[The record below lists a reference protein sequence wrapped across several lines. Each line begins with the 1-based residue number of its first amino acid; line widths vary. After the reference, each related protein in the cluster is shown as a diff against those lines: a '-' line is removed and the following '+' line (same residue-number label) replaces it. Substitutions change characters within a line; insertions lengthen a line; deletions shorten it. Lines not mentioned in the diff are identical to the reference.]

1 MTHTE
6 RMISH
11 LIGQF
16 QDKPVIEAELEALG
30 AELDALR
37 SAFDDLRNKRW
48 IDTGEGVQLD
58 GIGTIVNRDRTIQ
71 DSLQIE
77 FFGFSGQD
85 NSQTFGVG
93 RFRSINETW
102 LASTRMEDDD
112 YRKILWLKVF
122 YDSSQATGDELIH
135 CLRVLFDTQ
144 NIILHEAGN
153 AKIIVGIGRRLTAND
168 IRLARTLHLITL
180 GGGIGLLAVEMFD
193 ADYFGFLGQPDAK
206 TFGAGSWA
214 TTIDL

>member
-16 QDKPVIEAELEALG
+16 QDKPVIQAELDALGAELEALWG
-30 AELDALR
+30 
-37 SAFDDLRNKRW
+37 AFDDLKNKRW

-58 GIGTIVNRDRTIQ
+58 GIGTIVNRDRTIR
-71 DSLQIE
+71 DSLQLE

-93 RFRSINETW
+93 RFRGINENW
-102 LASTRMEDDD
+102 LASTRLEDDD

-135 CLRVLFDTQ
+135 CLRVLFNVQ
-144 NIILHEAGN
+144 NIILHEVGN
-153 AKIIVGIGRRLTAND
+153 ARIIVGIGRRLTAND
-168 IRLARTLHLITL
+168 ICLAWTLHLITL
-180 GGGIGLLAVEMFD
+180 GGGIGLLAAEMFD
-193 ADYFGFLGQPDAK
+193 ADYFGFLGQPGAK
-206 TFGAGSWA
+206 TFGVGSWA

>member
-58 GIGTIVNRDRTIQ
+58 GIGTIVNRDRTIH
-71 DSLQIE
+71 DSLQLE

-93 RFRSINETW
+93 RFRGINENW
-102 LASTRMEDDD
+102 LDSTRLEDDD

-135 CLRVLFDTQ
+135 CLRVLFNAQ
-144 NIILHEAGN
+144 NIILHEVGN
-153 AKIIVGIGRRLTAND
+153 AKIIIGIGRRLTAND
-168 IRLARTLHLITL
+168 IRLGRTLHLITL
-180 GGGIGLLAVEMFD
+180 GGGIGLRDVEMFD
-193 ADYFGFLGQPDAK
+193 GNYFGFLGQPNALG
-206 TFGAGSWA
+206 FEQGIFAN
-214 TTIDL
+214 TINI

>member
-71 DSLQIE
+71 NSLQLD

-93 RFRSINETW
+93 RFRSINENW
-102 LASTRMEDDD
+102 LASTRLEDDD

-135 CLRVLFDTQ
+135 CLRVLFDAQ
-144 NIILHEAGN
+144 NIILHDAGN

-168 IRLARTLHLITL
+168 IRLPRTLHLITIS
-180 GGGIGLLAVEMFD
+180 GGIGLLVVEMFD
-193 ADYFGFLGQPDAK
+193 ADYFGFLGQPNALG
-206 TFGAGSWA
+206 FEQGIFAN
-214 TTIDL
+214 TINI

>member
-48 IDTGEGVQLD
+48 IDTGEGIQLD
-58 GIGTIVNRDRTIQ
+58 GIGTIVNRDRTIH
-71 DSLQIE
+71 DSLQLE

-93 RFRSINETW
+93 RFRGINENW
-102 LASTRMEDDD
+102 LASTRLGDDD
-112 YRKILWLKVF
+112 YRKILWLKIF

-135 CLRVLFDTQ
+135 CLRVLFNAQ

-168 IRLARTLHLITL
+168 IRLPRTLHLITL

-193 ADYFGFLGQPDAK
+193 ADYFGFLGQPNALGFEQG
-206 TFGAGSWA
+206 TFAN
-214 TTIDL
+214 TINI

>member
-11 LIGQF
+11 LIVQF

-30 AELDALR
+30 AELDALW
-37 SAFDDLRNKRW
+37 STFDDLKNKRW

-71 DSLQIE
+71 DSLQLE

-93 RFRSINETW
+93 RFRSLNETW
-102 LASTRMEDDD
+102 LASTRLEDDD

-135 CLRVLFDTQ
+135 CLRVLFNAQ
-144 NIILHEAGN
+144 NIILHDAGN

-180 GGGIGLLAVEMFD
+180 GGGIGLCNVEMFD
-193 ADYFGFLGQPDAK
+193 GNYFGFLGQPNALG
-206 TFGAGSWA
+206 FEQGIFAN
-214 TTIDL
+214 TINI

>member
-58 GIGTIVNRDRTIQ
+58 GIGTIVNRDRTIH
-71 DSLQIE
+71 DSLQLE

-93 RFRSINETW
+93 RFRGINENW
-102 LASTRMEDDD
+102 LASTRLEDDD

-135 CLRVLFDTQ
+135 CLRVLFDAQ

-153 AKIIVGIGRRLTAND
+153 AKIIVGLGRRLTAND

-180 GGGIGLLAVEMFD
+180 GGGIGLWNVEMFD
-193 ADYFGFLGQPDAK
+193 GNYFGFLGQPNALG
-206 TFGAGSWA
+206 FEQGIFAN
-214 TTIDL
+214 TINI

>member
-58 GIGTIVNRDRTIQ
+58 GIGTIVNRDRTIH
-71 DSLQIE
+71 DSLQFE

-93 RFRSINETW
+93 RFRGINENW
-102 LASTRMEDDD
+102 LASTRLEDDD

-135 CLRVLFDTQ
+135 CLRVLFNAQ
-144 NIILHEAGN
+144 NIILHEVGN

-168 IRLARTLHLITL
+168 IRLARTLHLIAL
-180 GGGIGLLAVEMFD
+180 GGGIGLWDVEMFD
-193 ADYFGFLGQPDAK
+193 GNYFGFLGQPNALG
-206 TFGAGSWA
+206 FEQGIFAN
-214 TTIDL
+214 TINI

>member
-71 DSLQIE
+71 DSLQLD

-93 RFRSINETW
+93 RFRSINENW
-102 LASTRMEDDD
+102 LASTRLEDDD

-135 CLRVLFDTQ
+135 CLRVLFDAQ
-144 NIILHEAGN
+144 NIILHEVGN

-180 GGGIGLLAVEMFD
+180 GGGIGLRDVEMFD
-193 ADYFGFLGQPDAK
+193 GNYFGFLGQPNALGFEQG
-206 TFGAGSWA
+206 TFAN
-214 TTIDL
+214 TINI

>member
-193 ADYFGFLGQPDAK
+193 ADYFGFLGQPYAK

>member
-1 MTHTE
+1 MIHTE

-16 QDKPVIEAELEALG
+16 HDKPVIEAELEALG

-71 DSLQIE
+71 DSLQLE

-85 NSQTFGVG
+85 NSQTFGGG
-93 RFRSINETW
+93 RFRGINENW
-102 LASTRMEDDD
+102 LASTRLEDDD

-122 YDSSQATGDELIH
+122 CNSSQATGDELIH
-135 CLRVLFDTQ
+135 CLRVLFNAQ
-144 NIILHEAGN
+144 NIILHEDGN

-180 GGGIGLLAVEMFD
+180 GGGIGLRSVEMFD

>member
-30 AELDALR
+30 AELEALR

-71 DSLQIE
+71 DSLQLD

-85 NSQTFGVG
+85 NSQTFDVG
-93 RFRSINETW
+93 RFRDINDNW
-102 LASTRMEDDD
+102 LASTRLNDDD

-122 YDSSQATGDELIH
+122 YDSSHATGDELIH
-135 CLRVLFDTQ
+135 CLRVLFDAQ
-144 NIILHEAGN
+144 NIVLHEAGN

>member
-16 QDKPVIEAELEALG
+16 QDKPVIEAELDALG
-30 AELDALR
+30 AELELLR
-37 SAFDDLRNKRW
+37 QVFDDLKNKRW
-48 IDTGEGVQLD
+48 IDTGEGAQLD
-58 GIGTIVNRDRTIQ
+58 GIGTIVNRSRTIL
-71 DSLQIE
+71 DSLQLD

-85 NSQTFGVG
+85 NSQTFGIG
-93 RFRSINETW
+93 RFRSINESW
-102 LASTRMEDDD
+102 LASSKLSDDD

-135 CLRVLFDTQ
+135 CLQVLFNAH
-144 NIILHEAGN
+144 NIIIHETGN
-153 AKIIVGIGRRLTAND
+153 ANIIVGIGRHLTAND
-168 IRLARTLHLITL
+168 IRLVRTLNLIPI
-180 GGGIGLLAVEMFD
+180 GGGIGLQSVEMFD
-193 ADYFGFLGQPDAK
+193 TDYFGFFGQPGAK

-214 TTIDL
+214 MTIDL

>member
-71 DSLQIE
+71 NSLQLD

-93 RFRSINETW
+93 RFRSINENW
-102 LASTRMEDDD
+102 LASTRLEDDD

-135 CLRVLFDTQ
+135 CLRVLFDAQ
-144 NIILHEAGN
+144 NIILHEVGN

-180 GGGIGLLAVEMFD
+180 GGGIGLRDVEMFD
-193 ADYFGFLGQPDAK
+193 GNYFGFLGQPNALGFEQG
-206 TFGAGSWA
+206 TFAN
-214 TTIDL
+214 TINI

>member
-153 AKIIVGIGRRLTAND
+153 AKIIVGIGRRLTANN

>member
-37 SAFDDLRNKRW
+37 STFDDLRNKRW

-71 DSLQIE
+71 DSLQLD

-93 RFRSINETW
+93 RFRGINETW
-102 LASTRMEDDD
+102 LASTRLEDDD

-135 CLRVLFDTQ
+135 CLRVLFDAQ
-144 NIILHEAGN
+144 NIILHETGN
-153 AKIIVGIGRRLTAND
+153 AKIIVGIGHRLTAND

-180 GGGIGLLAVEMFD
+180 GGGIGLRAVEMFD
-193 ADYFGFLGQPDAK
+193 ADYFGFLGQPGAK

>member
-58 GIGTIVNRDRTIQ
+58 GIGTIVNRDRTIH
-71 DSLQIE
+71 DSLQLE

-85 NSQTFGVG
+85 NSQTFGIG
-93 RFRSINETW
+93 RFRGINENW
-102 LASTRMEDDD
+102 LASTRLEDDD

-135 CLRVLFDTQ
+135 CLRVLFNAQ
-144 NIILHEAGN
+144 NIILHEVGN

-168 IRLARTLHLITL
+168 IRLARTMHLITL
-180 GGGIGLLAVEMFD
+180 GGGIGLRDVEMFD
-193 ADYFGFLGQPDAK
+193 GNYFGFLGEPNALGFEQGIFAN
-206 TFGAGSWA
+206 
-214 TTIDL
+214 TINI

>member
-58 GIGTIVNRDRTIQ
+58 GIGTIVNRDRTIHG
-71 DSLQIE
+71 SLQLE

-93 RFRSINETW
+93 RFRGINENW
-102 LASTRMEDDD
+102 LASTRLEDDD

-135 CLRVLFDTQ
+135 CLRVLFDAQ

-153 AKIIVGIGRRLTAND
+153 AKIIVGLGRRLTAND

-180 GGGIGLLAVEMFD
+180 GGGIGLRAVEMFD
-193 ADYFGFLGQPDAK
+193 ADYFGFLGQPDSK

>member
-48 IDTGEGVQLD
+48 IETGEGVQLD

-71 DSLQIE
+71 NSLQLD

-93 RFRSINETW
+93 RFRSINENW
-102 LASTRMEDDD
+102 LASTRLEDDD

-135 CLRVLFDTQ
+135 CLRVLFDAQ
-144 NIILHEAGN
+144 NIILHEVGN

-180 GGGIGLLAVEMFD
+180 GGGIGLRDVEMFD
-193 ADYFGFLGQPDAK
+193 GNYFGFLGQPNALGFEQG
-206 TFGAGSWA
+206 TFAN
-214 TTIDL
+214 TINI

>member
-48 IDTGEGVQLD
+48 IDTGEGGQLD

-71 DSLQIE
+71 DSLQLD

-93 RFRSINETW
+93 RFRGINENW
-102 LASTRMEDDD
+102 LASTRLEDDD

-135 CLRVLFDTQ
+135 CLRVLFNAQ
-144 NIILHEAGN
+144 NIILHEVGN

-180 GGGIGLLAVEMFD
+180 GGGIGLRSVEMFD
-193 ADYFGFLGQPDAK
+193 ADYFGFLGQPNALG
-206 TFGAGSWA
+206 FEQGIFAN
-214 TTIDL
+214 TINI

>member
-71 DSLQIE
+71 DSLQLE

-93 RFRSINETW
+93 RFRGINENW
-102 LASTRMEDDD
+102 LASTRLEDDD

-135 CLRVLFDTQ
+135 CLRVLFNAQ
-144 NIILHEAGN
+144 NIILHEVGN

-168 IRLARTLHLITL
+168 IRLARTLNLITL
-180 GGGIGLLAVEMFD
+180 GGGIGLRAVEMFD

>member
-30 AELDALR
+30 AELELLR
-37 SAFDDLRNKRW
+37 QVFDDLKNNRW
-48 IDTGEGVQLD
+48 IDTGEGAQLD
-58 GIGTIVNRDRTIQ
+58 GIGTIVNRSRTIK

-85 NSQTFGVG
+85 NSQTFDVG
-93 RFRSINETW
+93 RFRDINDNW
-102 LASTRMEDDD
+102 LASTRLNDDD

-122 YDSSQATGDELIH
+122 YDSSHATGDELIH
-135 CLRVLFDTQ
+135 CLRVLFDAQ
-144 NIILHEAGN
+144 NIVLHEVGN
-153 AKIIVGIGRRLTAND
+153 AKIMVGIGRRLTAND
-168 IRLARTLHLITL
+168 IRRARVLNLITL
-180 GGGIGLLAVEMFD
+180 GGGIGLIAVEMFEP
-193 ADYFGFLGQPDAK
+193 DYFGFLGQNNAK
-206 TFGAGSWA
+206 SFDTGTFADV
-214 TTIDL
+214 I

>member
-58 GIGTIVNRDRTIQ
+58 GIGTIVNRDRTIHG
-71 DSLQIE
+71 SLQLE

-93 RFRSINETW
+93 RFRGINENW
-102 LASTRMEDDD
+102 LASTRLEDDD

-135 CLRVLFDTQ
+135 CLRVLFDVQ

-153 AKIIVGIGRRLTAND
+153 AKIIVGLGRRLTAND

-180 GGGIGLLAVEMFD
+180 GGGIGLRAVEMFD
-193 ADYFGFLGQPDAK
+193 ADYFGFLGQPDSK

>member
-48 IDTGEGVQLD
+48 IDTGEGAQLD
-58 GIGTIVNRDRTIQ
+58 GIGTIVNRSRTIK

-77 FFGFSGQD
+77 FFV
-85 NSQTFGVG
+85 NYG
-93 RFRSINETW
+93 RKHKN
-102 LASTRMEDDD
+102 
-112 YRKILWLKVF
+112 Y
-122 YDSSQATGDELIH
+122 
-135 CLRVLFDTQ
+135 
-144 NIILHEAGN
+144 NI
-153 AKIIVGIGRRLTAND
+153 
-168 IRLARTLHLITL
+168 
-180 GGGIGLLAVEMFD
+180 
-193 ADYFGFLGQPDAK
+193 
-206 TFGAGSWA
+206 
-214 TTIDL
+214 

>member
-58 GIGTIVNRDRTIQ
+58 GIGTIVNRDRTIH
-71 DSLQIE
+71 DSLQLE

-85 NSQTFGVG
+85 NSQTFGIG
-93 RFRSINETW
+93 RFRGINENW
-102 LASTRMEDDD
+102 LASTRLEDDD
-112 YRKILWLKVF
+112 YRKILRLKVF

-135 CLRVLFDTQ
+135 CLRVLFNAQ
-144 NIILHEAGN
+144 NIILHEVGN

-168 IRLARTLHLITL
+168 IRLARTMHLITL
-180 GGGIGLLAVEMFD
+180 GGGIGLRDVEMFD
-193 ADYFGFLGQPDAK
+193 GNYFGFLGQPNALG
-206 TFGAGSWA
+206 FEQGIFAN
-214 TTIDL
+214 TINI

>member
-58 GIGTIVNRDRTIQ
+58 GIGTIVNRDRTIH
-71 DSLQIE
+71 DSLQLD

-93 RFRSINETW
+93 RFRSINENW
-102 LASTRMEDDD
+102 LASTRLEDDD

-122 YDSSQATGDELIH
+122 YDSSQATGDESIH

-153 AKIIVGIGRRLTAND
+153 AKIIVGLGRRLTAND

-180 GGGIGLLAVEMFD
+180 GGGIGLWNVEMFD

>member
-30 AELDALR
+30 AELEALR
-37 SAFDDLRNKRW
+37 SAFDDLKNKRW

-71 DSLQIE
+71 DSLQLE

-93 RFRSINETW
+93 RFRNLNETW
-102 LASTRMEDDD
+102 LASTRLGDDD

-122 YDSSQATGDELIH
+122 YGSSQATGDELIY
-135 CLRVLFDTQ
+135 CLRALFNAQ
-144 NIILHEAGN
+144 NIILHEVGN
-153 AKIIVGIGRRLTAND
+153 ARIIVGIGRRLTAND
-168 IRLARTLHLITL
+168 IRLAWALHLITL

-193 ADYFGFLGQPDAK
+193 ADYFGFLGQPGAK
-206 TFGAGSWA
+206 TFGVGSWA